1 MTKMVIQNRIRR
13 LRFDHGE
20 MTQQALAERIGATRQ
35 TIIAIEGGKYAP
47 SLELA
52 FRIADAFGVGVND
65 VFQREY
71 GGATMPE

>member
-20 MTQQALAERIGATRQ
+20 MTQQALAEKIGATRQ
-35 TIIAIEGGKYAP
+35 TILAIEGGKYAP

-52 FRIADAFGVGVND
+52 FRIADAFGVGVEE
-65 VFQREY
+65 VFYR
-71 GGATMPE
+71 